1 MKKFKLV
8 GPVTC
13 LWDSF
18 VLKDKL
24 IPEISLVKDQALS
37 PYLIIDKNKRIKR
50 SFKRNK
56 PNKLKDK

>member
-1 MKKFKLV
+1 MKKFIIA
-8 GPVTC
+8 GQVTC

-37 PYLIIDKNKRIKR
+37 PYLIIDKGKRIKR
-50 SFKRNK
+50 SFQIIIVTEVR
-56 PNKLKDK
+56 